1 MCTVAGPIAMMGW
14 TTNIH
19 QTKTRHFPP
28 VRSGLRS
35 GQAEKVEVQG
45 SVFKQLNIE
54 LTDDVQV
61 MQTVFIQRHN
71 TMGDRRV
78 MVTICF
84 FEAMIIPESVVKYR
98 VGSSLI
104 KLSACIM
111 IK

>member
-1 MCTVAGPIAMMGW
+1 MCTVAFTIAVMGW
-14 TTNIH
+14 TSNIH
-19 QTKTRHFPP
+19 QTKTQHFPP

-35 GQAEKVEVQG
+35 GQTEKVEVQG
-45 SVFKQLNIE
+45 SVFKLLNIE

-61 MQTVFIQRHN
+61 MQTVFTQRHN

-78 MVTICF
+78 MVTIWLL
-84 FEAMIIPESVVKYR
+84 EALIIPESIGKYR
-98 VGSSLI
+98 AGSSHM